1 MAWSYVI
8 IQLAKNYPGRII
20 DMSSIAAPGQA
31 KTAPLPRSAP
41 RARRSV
47 SLAEQLVERLT
58 LQIRAGELA
67 PGAKLPTEAEIIA
80 SHGVSRTV
88 VREALSRLSAAG
100 LTETHHGIG
109 TFVREAA
116 PASGFG
122 IDTTQMATMV
132 EVLALLEVRISM
144 ETEAAALAALRR
156 SAHQLETIR
165 QVQASFGKAIAD
177 EAGTVDHDFQF
188 HLQIARATGN
198 RYFAELMTH
207 LGTMVIPRTRLN
219 TAELANL
226 DRKEYL
232 VRVHREHQDIV
243 DAIARQDPEAAR
255 AAMRTHL
262 ANSRERLRRAQEAAR
277 SGA

>member
-1 MAWSYVI
+1 MTC
-8 IQLAKNYPGRII
+8 KDYPGSFTH
-20 DMSSIAAPGQA
+20 MSSTEAQAQGQA
-31 KTAPLPRSAP
+31 QPQPRIAP
-41 RARRSV
+41 RARRGV

-58 LQIRAGELA
+58 LQIRAGEIA
-67 PGAKLPTEAEIIA
+67 PGAKLPTEVEIIA

-109 TFVREAA
+109 TFVREPAA
-116 PASGFG
+116 ATGFG
-122 IDTTQMATMV
+122 IDPSQMATMV
-132 EVLALLEVRISM
+132 EVLALLELRISM
-144 ETEAAALAALRR
+144 ETEASALAALRR
-156 SAHQLETIR
+156 SEHQLEAIR
-165 QVQASFGKAIAD
+165 KAHESFGQAIAT

-188 HLQIARATGN
+188 HLQIALATGN

-232 VRVHREHQDIV
+232 VRVHREHQDIF
-243 DAIARQDPEAAR
+243 DAIARQDAEAAR

-277 SGA
+277 TGV

>member
-1 MAWSYVI
+1 
-8 IQLAKNYPGRII
+8 
-20 DMSSIAAPGQA
+20 MSSTDTEAQA
-31 KTAPLPRSAP
+31 KGSAASRTAP
-41 RARRSV
+41 RARRGV

-58 LQIRAGELA
+58 LQIRAGEIA

-100 LTETHHGIG
+100 LTQTHHGIG
-109 TFVREAA
+109 TFVRE
-116 PASGFG
+116 PSPRTGFG
-122 IDTTQMATMV
+122 IDPSQMATMV
-132 EVLALLEVRISM
+132 EVLALLELRISM
-144 ETEAAALAALRR
+144 ETEASALAALRR
-156 SAHQLETIR
+156 SEHQLEAIR
-165 QVQASFGKAIAD
+165 KVLESFGQAIS
-177 EAGTVDHDFQF
+177 EGAGTVDHDFQF
-188 HLQIARATGN
+188 HLQIALATGN
-198 RYFAELMTH
+198 RYFAELMSY

-232 VRVHREHQDIV
+232 MRVHREHQDIF

-262 ANSRERLRRAQEAAR
+262 ANSRERLRRVQEAA
-277 SGA
+277 GAII

>member
-1 MAWSYVI
+1 
-8 IQLAKNYPGRII
+8 
-20 DMSSIAAPGQA
+20 MSSLEAQRKATPQA
-31 KTAPLPRSAP
+31 RTAPRS
-41 RARRSV
+41 RRGV

-58 LQIRAGELA
+58 LQIRAGEIA

-109 TFVREAA
+109 TFVREATPA
-116 PASGFG
+116 PGFG
-122 IDTTQMATMV
+122 IDPSQLATMV
-132 EVLALLEVRISM
+132 EVLALLELRISM
-144 ETEAAALAALRR
+144 ETEASALAALRR
-156 SAHQLETIR
+156 SKHQLEVIQ
-165 QVQASFGKAIAD
+165 QVQEAFGEAIAA
-177 EAGTVDHDFQF
+177 EAPTVDHDFQF
-188 HLQIARATGN
+188 HLQIALATGN
-198 RYFAELMTH
+198 RYFADLMTY

-232 VRVHREHQDIV
+232 VRVHREHQDIA

-262 ANSRERLRRAQEAAR
+262 ANSRERLRRVQEAAR
-277 SGA
+277 TLA

>member
-1 MAWSYVI
+1 
-8 IQLAKNYPGRII
+8 
-20 DMSSIAAPGQA
+20 MSSTDTEAQA
-31 KTAPLPRSAP
+31 KGSAASRTAP
-41 RARRSV
+41 RARRGV

-58 LQIRAGELA
+58 LQIRAGEIA

-100 LTETHHGIG
+100 LTQTHHGIG
-109 TFVREAA
+109 TFVRE
-116 PASGFG
+116 PSPRTGFG
-122 IDTTQMATMV
+122 IDPSQMATMV
-132 EVLALLEVRISM
+132 EVLALLELRISM
-144 ETEAAALAALRR
+144 ETEASALAALRR
-156 SAHQLETIR
+156 SEHQLEAIR
-165 QVQASFGKAIAD
+165 KVLESFGQAIS
-177 EAGTVDHDFQF
+177 EGAGTVDHDFQF
-188 HLQIARATGN
+188 HLQIALATGN
-198 RYFAELMTH
+198 RYFAELMSY

-232 VRVHREHQDIV
+232 TRVHREHQDIF

-262 ANSRERLRRAQEAAR
+262 ANSRERLRRVQEAA
-277 SGA
+277 GAII